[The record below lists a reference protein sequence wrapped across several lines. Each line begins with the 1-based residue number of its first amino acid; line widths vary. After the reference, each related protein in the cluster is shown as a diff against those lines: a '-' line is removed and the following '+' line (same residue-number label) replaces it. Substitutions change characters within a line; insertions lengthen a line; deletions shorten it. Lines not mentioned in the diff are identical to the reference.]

1 MNRKLLKVIG
11 GREGT
16 REGEEGGGW
25 ERERE
30 KKAEL
35 KAKWSH
41 ITPPP
46 RCGLHHT
53 HAHNYIIRVG
63 TRQPR
68 TAISA
73 LFGLLSRTFLVYSC
87 R

>member
-16 REGEEGGGW
+16 RDGEEGGGW

-30 KKAEL
+30 REGKKAEL

-46 RCGLHHT
+46 RCGVHHT
-53 HAHNYIIRVG
+53 HAHNNIIRVG

-68 TAISA
+68 TAI
-73 LFGLLSRTFLVYSC
+73 FGLVWAHQQDISC
-87 R
+87 V